1 MTDLDGVKLARK
13 QFPVL
18 DGGGAKIDW
27 QLVADH
33 GSQAEKNHSQTVE
46 RLAQRGGL
54 SWCELYAVL
63 HNKRWEKMDQN
74 EALIACRALE
84 ARYLSA
90 LSPTPEAP
98 APALG
103 SGETEW
109 IGDFLNRRTD
119 VEKVLRD
126 VKRGK
131 RQALSPEECWEL
143 ANRLSVPANHGGA

>member
-1 MTDLDGVKLARK
+1 MTDLDGVKLAVTVKPLVWDDLTGSGTR
-13 QFPVL
+13 FRSY
-18 DGGGAKIDW
+18 DGLMTYTISRIVQDDTAYFRWARSQGGWSD
-27 QLVADH
+27 VFYDADACKDAA
-33 GSQAEKNHSQTVE
+33 QADYD
-46 RLAQRGGL
+46 RR
-54 SWCELYAVL
+54 
-63 HNKRWEKMDQN
+63 
-74 EALIACRALE
+74 I
-84 ARYLSA
+84 LSA

-98 APALG
+98 GTGLG